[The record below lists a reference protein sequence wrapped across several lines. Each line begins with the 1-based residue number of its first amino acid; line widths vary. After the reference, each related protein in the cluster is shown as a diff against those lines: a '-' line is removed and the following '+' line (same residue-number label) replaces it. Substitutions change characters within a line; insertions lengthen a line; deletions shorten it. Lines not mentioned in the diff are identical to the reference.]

1 MNEDK
6 LFTALSKLYGEPNY
20 FQENKH
26 IILMFVLY
34 WIILF
39 GICSYLYYLTN
50 VESIRNNWLDNRCKM
65 YIIPFA
71 GLINAPE
78 GTSIHD
84 YTTENFTYCV
94 QNMVKT
100 FTEYLLL
107 PVQFI
112 ISTIT
117 IFFTQLAAVVDNLR
131 DYISVLKQRVKN
143 IVDEIYN
150 RIVNVM
156 VPFQIIFIKFTDTM
170 DKVKGILA
178 SFMYSILG
186 VYYTI
191 KSTMGV
197 ILDFIIGILVTLT
210 VLLTGL
216 IATYAAVAATA
227 FINPFAA
234 VMLPIL
240 MTMIMVYVVLFLSI
254 SIPSLIILVFCMH
267 YMNMQS
273 KAFPSLPTCFDES
286 TNIKISDSVYIP
298 IHKLKPGDVLY
309 DGNKV
314 ESVMK
319 CVMTDNQ
326 KMYYLNNDLLT
337 SYHRVYYRK
346 DEGEWIYVKD
356 HPNSTE
362 MINYRPKYVYCLN
375 TSYKT
380 IRTHINEYLDWDEVD
395 MSSYEQTGRID
406 NVPSYRGGFQWDTPV
421 IMKNNTCISIS
432 NVKLGDSVFPNG
444 VVICIVIIDKETS
457 KKFDGECLW
466 DEDIESYK
474 ELYNFHLITSS
485 SIFYI
490 NDKTQY
496 VNDYSEL
503 KNYYL

>member
-1 MNEDK
+1 
-6 LFTALSKLYGEPNY
+6 
-20 FQENKH
+20 
-26 IILMFVLY
+26 
-34 WIILF
+34 
-39 GICSYLYYLTN
+39 
-50 VESIRNNWLDNRCKM
+50 
-65 YIIPFA
+65 
-71 GLINAPE
+71 
-78 GTSIHD
+78 
-84 YTTENFTYCV
+84 
-94 QNMVKT
+94 
-100 FTEYLLL
+100 
-107 PVQFI
+107 
-112 ISTIT
+112 
-117 IFFTQLAAVVDNLR
+117 
-131 DYISVLKQRVKN
+131 
-143 IVDEIYN
+143 
-150 RIVNVM
+150 
-156 VPFQIIFIKFTDTM
+156 
-170 DKVKGILA
+170 VKGILA